1 MPTDRALTTNELS
14 ILERILQFDFPGA
27 EVLRHQLAATRATT
41 GCECGC
47 ATIDLFVNQT
57 ETSPATDAPSPLP
70 VTGTTEDGLGGVI
83 AFARDG
89 WLSCL
94 EIYSVGDDPIAE
106 FPPVESIVFAFDP
119 SGAV

>member
-1 MPTDRALTTNELS
+1 MPLDRPLSTNERS

-27 EVLRHQLAATRATT
+27 GALRHQLAAVRATI

-47 ATIDLFVNQT
+47 ATIDLVVDQT
-57 ETSPATDAPSPLP
+57 AAVPATDAPGLLP

-83 AFARDG
+83 AFTRDG

-106 FPPVESIVFAFDP
+106 FPPINAMRFVGD
-119 SGAV
+119 